1 MSSQHSPVGVDV
13 SSSAGPALQV
23 CVPVDT
29 FVEPAVASTY
39 VCWCV
44 KLVPVLTTRPVFAGR
59 ETRDWSVPLELGD
72 GRVMSAV
79 A

>member
-1 MSSQHSPVGVDV
+1 MEAPS
-13 SSSAGPALQV
+13 ALQV

-29 FVEPAVASTY
+29 LADPVVAGSRY
-39 VCWCV
+39 DVCGCGV
-44 KLVPVLTTRPVFAGR
+44 KLVPVLTTRLVFAGS
-59 ETRDWSVPLELGD
+59 ETMRDWSVLLELVD

>member
-1 MSSQHSPVGVDV
+1 
-13 SSSAGPALQV
+13 
-23 CVPVDT
+23 VPVDT